1 LNRALGS
8 LYYVELDNKITR
20 GLLVNCL
27 SYPSDLIYDNS
38 NQILYVAETFSNR
51 IIRLI
56 QSPPGSYHSSIF
68 HQFNGRVGPTAITM
82 DELGNIY
89 VARYE
94 FQVIN
99 PFLNNKYLFFY
110 FNSITVNN
118 KLNLGYFDENS
129 LKNFF
134 NLFQLNKKNKKSSE
148 NDVDGV
154 ISLLNKEG
162 NLVGELIIPKMP
174 EITGIFI
181 SSKNKDF
188 LYFTEKN
195 YNGVMRI
202 KLSSFISEIT
212 KLEDNNKII

>member
-1 LNRALGS
+1 LNNILEDSKNADLQILIKDYESNPLKGPTSIAFNIDENGLFICDAGNFGTTSLNRALGS

-27 SYPSDLIYDNS
+27 SYPADLIYDNS

-94 FQVIN
+94 FQV
-99 PFLNNKYLFFY
+99 
-110 FNSITVNN
+110 
-118 KLNLGYFDENS
+118 
-129 LKNFF
+129 KNF
-134 NLFQLNKKNKKSSE
+134 L
-148 NDVDGV
+148 
-154 ISLLNKEG
+154 
-162 NLVGELIIPKMP
+162 
-174 EITGIFI
+174 
-181 SSKNKDF
+181 
-188 LYFTEKN
+188 
-195 YNGVMRI
+195 
-202 KLSSFISEIT
+202 
-212 KLEDNNKII
+212 

>member
-1 LNRALGS
+1 
-8 LYYVELDNKITR
+8 
-20 GLLVNCL
+20 
-27 SYPSDLIYDNS
+27 
-38 NQILYVAETFSNR
+38 
-51 IIRLI
+51 
-56 QSPPGSYHSSIF
+56 
-68 HQFNGRVGPTAITM
+68 M